1 MGYKLPFFPCL
12 YSISRVYAM
21 IYLFLLLLPFNN
33 FELSKNSFL
42 SAMRMQFVI
51 VLSSLTKFDLSLYEI
66 FLDSSRNYKRHRF
79 FFSYRE
85 SLSNLKISFE
95 RKFMDKLSQVIKR
108 EKGRISKDYR
118 SSVRKIPDLYPRFKS
133 KLNYC
138 LADCCIPV

>member
-1 MGYKLPFFPCL
+1 MKFF
-12 YSISRVYAM
+12 SILR
-21 IYLFLLLLPFNN
+21 
-33 FELSKNSFL
+33 
-42 SAMRMQFVI
+42 
-51 VLSSLTKFDLSLYEI
+51 EI
-66 FLDSSRNYKRHRF
+66 IRDTV